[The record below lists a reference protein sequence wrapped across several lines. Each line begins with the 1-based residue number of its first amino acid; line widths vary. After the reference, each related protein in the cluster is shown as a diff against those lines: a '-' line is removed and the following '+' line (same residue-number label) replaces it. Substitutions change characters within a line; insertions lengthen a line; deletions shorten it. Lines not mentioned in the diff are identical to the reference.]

1 MKNRSTGRPA
11 ARAGLRAPVHAHEA
25 AAPAPP
31 RASSV
36 DFEELCE
43 IVRRASGI
51 KIDASKETL
60 VHARLRQRLNETG
73 ARNVSGYLQMLRAD
87 ATGRETAILLDLI
100 STNVTSFFR
109 EQHHFDHLAK
119 VALPAHQASGSPDP
133 MRVWSAACSS
143 GEEPYSIAMTLA
155 DRLGEDRLRRFL
167 ILATDISTRMVA
179 RSERASFA
187 SAALVPVRRD
197 WRETWFEADGAE
209 DRRVVWKLRD
219 RVRSRHL
226 NLLDPWPM
234 KRSFSA
240 IFCRNV
246 LIYFAQPTC
255 QRLVQR
261 FWDQL
266 APGGYLYI
274 GHSESLSQLSH
285 GFEYAGPT
293 IYRRPLEVKA

>member
-1 MKNRSTGRPA
+1 MGAASARSGVAPARPA
-11 ARAGLRAPVHAHEA
+11 
-25 AAPAPP
+25 
-31 RASSV
+31 SV
-36 DFEELCE
+36 DFDELCE

-51 KIDASKETL
+51 KIDASKESL
-60 VHARLRQRLNETG
+60 VHARLRKRLNETG
-73 ARNVSGYLQMLRAD
+73 ARDVSGYLRMLRAD
-87 ATGRETAILLDLI
+87 STGEETAVLLDLI

-119 VALPAHQASGSPDP
+119 VALPAHQASGSSEP

-179 RSERASFA
+179 AASRGSFE
-187 SAALVPVRRD
+187 SSALVPVRRD
-197 WRETWFEADGAE
+197 WRETWFQSDGDE
-209 DRRVVWKLRD
+209 SLRVEWRLRD
-219 RVRSRHL
+219 RVRARHL
-226 NLLDPWPM
+226 NLLDAWPM
-234 KRSFSA
+234 KRTFSA

-246 LIYFAQPTC
+246 LIYFDQPTC
-255 QRLVQR
+255 QQLVRR

-266 APGGYLYI
+266 APGGFLYI
-274 GHSESLSQLSH
+274 GHSESLSQLDH

-293 IYRRPLEVKA
+293 IYRRPLEVPS